1 MKILLLPCYVNVG
14 TDIIESIQTGNSSK
28 NTVELTATFSNDTC
42 LNSTDVFVIL
52 ADTSISINRSVY
64 SVVRGIGTESNT
76 IEDVSSGQY
85 SVLVYDLGSDGLLR
99 NSPVRPIAREMVNV
113 SGSTLDSKCS
123 MCLHWCSKV
132 MILMPTAT
140 CTQCAL
146 NIA

>member
-14 TDIIESIQTGNSSK
+14 TNIIESIQTGNSSN

-113 SGSTLDSKCS
+113 SGSTLDSK
-123 MCLHWCSKV
+123 
-132 MILMPTAT
+132 
-140 CTQCAL
+140 
-146 NIA
+146 